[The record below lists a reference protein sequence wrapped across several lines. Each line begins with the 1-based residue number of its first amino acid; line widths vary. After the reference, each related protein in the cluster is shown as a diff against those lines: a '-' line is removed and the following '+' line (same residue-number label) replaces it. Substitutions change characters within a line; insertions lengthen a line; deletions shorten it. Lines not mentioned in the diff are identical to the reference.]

1 MCASQEEQTKT
12 YSEGWPSEFAM
23 PDPQAQ
29 GLTDKDRR
37 SKAMK
42 VPAAPSTSCLCP
54 YVTDSTALPA
64 TFNYY

>member
-12 YSEGWPSEFAM
+12 YSEGWPSGFTV

-29 GLTDKDRR
+29 GLTDKDLR

-42 VPAAPSTSCLCP
+42 APTGPSTSRLCP
-54 YVTDSTALPA
+54 YVTDSTVLSA
-64 TFNYY
+64 TFNY